1 MDMNDLKH
9 INDSFGHEAGDR
21 LIIAL
26 TDYIANMD
34 QKPDIFG
41 RTGGDEFA
49 LVYKDKSKEEVH
61 RIIQIVR
68 NHFIKIPF
76 QYNKQEILSITFGYG
91 VSTFPQEAEDVFTLF
106 KNADMLMYMDKKH
119 FKDKNKKVLS

>member
-1 MDMNDLKH
+1 
-9 INDSFGHEAGDR
+9 
-21 LIIAL
+21 
-26 TDYIANMD
+26 MD